1 VPLPTLPKVVY
12 FDIYQTLVSNQLTLK
27 ILYVSHTHPP
37 EGKILENVGGMQ
49 RVSQQLIQELKQRR
63 DVTVFNETVNV
74 SGEGKIAAK
83 TASFLFKNLFEL
95 PHKIREFQ
103 VDVVLFSSM
112 VTANLA
118 YFIRDRVSVPMV
130 TINHGRDVTLPVGIY
145 QWFIP
150 KIFANLDGVISVSRA
165 TREECIKRGM
175 EAGKGI
181 ALPNG
186 FDLEKLSSFPD
197 KQESRD
203 RLKRNFRIPMDEHYI
218 LLTVGRKVKRKG
230 HEWFIREVMPNL
242 DEKIIY
248 ITVGD
253 GPEFEN
259 IQQAAESSPCK
270 DRIFLLGH
278 QPDEVLK
285 QAYAA
290 ADLFVMP
297 NIPVEGDMEGFGIVL
312 LEANMAKTPAVAS
325 DLEGIKDVITQG
337 KNGYRVSAHDAEE
350 FAEKVNGTL
359 HKKLN
364 LFAEQSR
371 TFVREQFSWNHVAQ
385 QYIDYLQ
392 TVINREKVKDF
403 KSH

>member
-1 VPLPTLPKVVY
+1 MR
-12 FDIYQTLVSNQLTLK
+12 

-49 RVSQQLIQELKQRR
+49 RVSQQLIQELKRKES
-63 DVTVFNETVNV
+63 VTVFNETFNV

-83 TASFLFKNLFEL
+83 TASFLLKNLIEL
-95 PHKIREFQ
+95 PHKVREYDA
-103 VDVVLFSSM
+103 DVVLFSSM
-112 VTANLA
+112 VTASLA

-145 QWFIP
+145 QWFVP
-150 KIFANLDGVISVSRA
+150 KIFASLDGVISVSRA

-175 EAGKGI
+175 EAGKGV

-186 FDLEKLSSFPD
+186 FDLEKLNSFPD

-203 RLKRNFRIPMDEHYI
+203 RLQQNFRIPMDGHYI

-230 HEWFIREVMPNL
+230 HEWFIREVMPKL
-242 DEKIIY
+242 DEKTIY

-259 IQQAAESSPCK
+259 IQQAVDASPYK
-270 DRIFLLGH
+270 NRIFLLGR

-285 QAYAA
+285 QVYAA

-325 DLEGIKDVITQG
+325 DLEGIKDVIAPG
-337 KNGYRVSAHDAEE
+337 KNGYRVPALNADQ
-350 FAEKVNGTL
+350 FAERVQATL
-359 HKKLN
+359 NKELN

-371 TFVREQFSWNHVAQ
+371 TYVQQQFSWKYVAR

-392 TVINREKVKDF
+392 TVINRAK
-403 KSH
+403 